1 MNNTGSLLFVVLI
14 SLCLSFAALFFI
26 ASGAA
31 ASGIPEV
38 PPPTPV
44 NPAEVNPST
53 TTYTPPAQAPV
64 CVQYKAMTVTYVCG
78 TEEKCYFQGKKRIC
92 VEVEK
97 RCERL
102 ENICVKW
109 Q

>member
-1 MNNTGSLLFVVLI
+1 MKNTSSLMFVVLI
-14 SLCLSFAALFFI
+14 FLCLSLVTPLFI
-26 ASGAA
+26 AAEAGAF
-31 ASGIPEV
+31 GIPEA

-44 NPAEVNPST
+44 NPADVNTST
-53 TTYTPPAQAPV
+53 TTSTPTYTPV

-78 TEEKCYFQGKKRIC
+78 TEEKCYDLGKEQMC

-97 RCERL
+97 SCERI

>member
-1 MNNTGSLLFVVLI
+1 MKNMGSFLFTVLI
-14 SLCLSFAALFFI
+14 SMCLFLVASLFI
-26 ASGAA
+26 ASGATA
-31 ASGIPEV
+31 FDIPEV

-53 TTYTPPAQAPV
+53 TTYKPTREPV
-64 CVQYKAMTVTYVCG
+64 CVEYKSITVTYVCG

-97 RCERL
+97 KCKRL

>member
-1 MNNTGSLLFVVLI
+1 MKNTGSLLFAVLI
-14 SLCLSFAALFFI
+14 SLCLSFAAPLFI
-26 ASGAA
+26 AGGAA

-38 PPPTPV
+38 SPPTPV

-53 TTYTPPAQAPV
+53 TTYTSTQAPV

-97 RCERL
+97 RCKRL